1 MYVLTINRLDS
12 PSSLSSSVESIRSH
26 SSSSGSINGGG
37 VKNKHK
43 SNSRKAPT
51 SSKPHLKPTTV
62 YRGLSEPMKD
72 QGKFLEGEGEMGV
85 VSEVGFG
92 RSEEEKENWD
102 LDDIPCNEGGVVLES
117 HLTDEPSVDG

>member
-1 MYVLTINRLDS
+1 M
-12 PSSLSSSVESIRSH
+12 
-26 SSSSGSINGGG
+26 
-37 VKNKHK
+37 KNKHK